1 MIHSKSQ
8 KTKKIVPTDDEKL
21 FYTRVKLKEEESNSQ
36 IKNKEIKD
44 FFQTSPIKKPDLKKD
59 PSYEYKIGNYLIQ
72 QTLGQGTFGKVKLG
86 IYLPT
91 QEKVAIKV
99 LEKERLTDKDDKIR
113 VKREFDMLSKFNHPN
128 VILVTEIFES
138 VDSYYSVMEYCEG
151 GELFNYI
158 VEKKRLS
165 ENETSFFYY
174 QIINGLE
181 YIHSLGIVHRDLKP
195 ENLLLTK
202 EHLLK
207 IIDFGLS
214 NYFVEGQET
223 LLSTPCGSP
232 CYASP
237 EMVSGKKYNGIKIDI
252 WATGIILFAM
262 LCGYLPFEDKDNEV
276 LFDKILECK
285 IDFPEFLSDE
295 SIDLIKKIL
304 VIDPEE
310 RIDIKGIKKHS
321 FFLKGKQF
329 FDQIFTIKQINV
341 DDTENNSINND
352 NDNNIYNENSKD
364 INIENDAIEK
374 VDKAE
379 VESIKDINENEN
391 KNEIEIN
398 INKEKE
404 KEKEDELSENK
415 ENINSNIKSNKDST
429 EKDIKNN
436 DNNNLNYNK
445 KEQIDIEENK
455 DNINNAHNMSKIN
468 TEKELNKE
476 NLNDNS
482 IKHKNSKDYRKSKDL
497 NRHQHMDKKEK
508 IDITNDSQNY
518 NGHNNKKKLSDLIP
532 KNYNK
537 KLIQKTPE
545 NKNPKVSKQNKTTID
560 KTQKLETVVKERN
573 TYGSIASIGSSLAE
587 NLNTMTNETNSTM
600 NNMNYNA
607 NISFENTKRT

>member
-99 LEKERLTDKDDKIR
+99 LEKERMTDKDDKIR

-165 ENETSFFYY
+165 ENETSFFYF

-214 NYFVEGQET
+214 NYFVDGQET

-237 EMVSGKKYNGIKIDI
+237 EMVSGKKYNGVKIDI

-295 SIDLIKKIL
+295 SKDLITKIL
-304 VIDPEE
+304 VVDPEE
-310 RIDIKGIKKHS
+310 RIDINGIKKHS
-321 FFLKGKQF
+321 FFFERKKF
-329 FDQIFTIKQINV
+329 F
-341 DDTENNSINND
+341 
-352 NDNNIYNENSKD
+352 
-364 INIENDAIEK
+364 
-374 VDKAE
+374 
-379 VESIKDINENEN
+379 
-391 KNEIEIN
+391 
-398 INKEKE
+398 
-404 KEKEDELSENK
+404 
-415 ENINSNIKSNKDST
+415 
-429 EKDIKNN
+429 
-436 DNNNLNYNK
+436 
-445 KEQIDIEENK
+445 
-455 DNINNAHNMSKIN
+455 
-468 TEKELNKE
+468 
-476 NLNDNS
+476 
-482 IKHKNSKDYRKSKDL
+482 
-497 NRHQHMDKKEK
+497 
-508 IDITNDSQNY
+508 
-518 NGHNNKKKLSDLIP
+518 
-532 KNYNK
+532 
-537 KLIQKTPE
+537 
-545 NKNPKVSKQNKTTID
+545 
-560 KTQKLETVVKERN
+560 
-573 TYGSIASIGSSLAE
+573 
-587 NLNTMTNETNSTM
+587 
-600 NNMNYNA
+600 
-607 NISFENTKRT
+607 